1 MMMFVSMLARDIGV
15 CPATRAS
22 RMQACLPRCLIRDVC
37 ACGRS
42 VAAFPSLVRTWYN
55 ELDRSTATR
64 VDKFVAAAISPV
76 CLQPWIPNPAVY
88 IHTLLLEHTSVC
100 PVFRVSGF
108 GCGVRHRWRHWPCP
122 VRTRTRSRQPWLR
135 HSGGWWALAARAPTQ
150 QRWPHSRRVAACTL
164 GV

>member
-22 RMQACLPRCLIRDVC
+22 RMQGCLPRCLLRCLIRGVC

-100 PVFRVSGF
+100 PVFRISGF
-108 GCGVRHRWRHWPCP
+108 GFRVSGLESGTVGAIGPVRCARARARVSPGFATAVAGGRWRHA
-122 VRTRTRSRQPWLR
+122 
-135 HSGGWWALAARAPTQ
+135 H
-150 QRWPHSRRVAACTL
+150 
-164 GV
+164 